1 MSSREGIVA
10 HRGGFIVDD
19 GISMRRSALKIEAIR
34 QDESNPALQ
43 RFGLWVS
50 QSSSAARYATA
61 SAWRVAPALRADGAV
76 HAGQAQQVVVV
87 LCCQSWSSA

>member
-10 HRGGFIVDD
+10 RRGGFIVDD

-34 QDESNPALQ
+34 QGESNPALQ

-50 QSSSAARYATA
+50 QSLRRRCTLRYRFGAAGCTRPT
-61 SAWRVAPALRADGAV
+61 G
-76 HAGQAQQVVVV
+76 
-87 LCCQSWSSA
+87 